1 MAKVQFDPE
10 LMRNIKIIYGDADL
24 DERTLRQ
31 LHQTWATNPDIIRR
45 TAQQKMPKLQEAY
58 FDAPEMPSLPTR
70 LEPLP
75 TAEIAQDDLRGV
87 KTAFRAARERGL
99 KQFMWGNSVYT
110 TDLGQPSSKPK
121 QPSTIQ
127 IPQSDTQISIEAP
140 DLIATTK
147 GTTWG
152 RGIPTITGG
161 SQPASEQT
169 RAEQP
174 SSKPKVNPVQ
184 ATISRYTMGTTVQG
198 GDFGIH
204 RGLQRLFNY
213 LGDVWNSRKSEAK
226 PLTLSPGHTT
236 KFQQGGTM
244 NNQQELQK
252 AFVAYLIQDAQSQG
266 VQIQSEQ
273 DLQAYAEQLGEDG
286 IKAKYQ
292 EFMQKMQGGT
302 MNNQQELQKA
312 FVAYLIQDAQ
322 SQGVQI
328 QSEQDL
334 QAYAEQLGED
344 GIKAKYQE
352 FMQKMQGGTMA
363 RLGAKLEYYKKL
375 KGVCPEGEELVYF
388 KQGGRICKACQKA
401 QKGTKV
407 TKKANEVDKF
417 KAGRAQY
424 KKDMKSARDEASR
437 DSISINKYNDQETMA
452 NKGHKGNFQGGKWV
466 PDRKQYAKKD
476 ACGSKMKVNKC
487 GSKMKKK

>member
-87 KTAFRAARERGL
+87 KDFKTAFRAARERGL

-147 GTTWG
+147 GTPWG

-184 ATISRYTMGTTVQG
+184 ATTSRYTMGNTVQG

-292 EFMQKMQGGT
+292 EFMQKMQGG
-302 MNNQQELQKA
+302 
-312 FVAYLIQDAQ
+312 V
-322 SQGVQI
+322 
-328 QSEQDL
+328 
-334 QAYAEQLGED
+334 
-344 GIKAKYQE
+344 
-352 FMQKMQGGTMA
+352 MA

>member
-87 KTAFRAARERGL
+87 KDFKTTFRAARERGL

-184 ATISRYTMGTTVQG
+184 ATTSRYTMGNTVQG

-292 EFMQKMQGGT
+292 EFMQKMQGG
-302 MNNQQELQKA
+302 
-312 FVAYLIQDAQ
+312 V
-322 SQGVQI
+322 
-328 QSEQDL
+328 
-334 QAYAEQLGED
+334 
-344 GIKAKYQE
+344 
-352 FMQKMQGGTMA
+352 MA

>member
-87 KTAFRAARERGL
+87 KDFKTAFRAARERGL

-174 SSKPKVNPVQ
+174 SSKPKQPS
-184 ATISRYTMGTTVQG
+184 TSRYTMGNTVQG

-252 AFVAYLIQDAQSQG
+252 AFVAYLIQDAAAQG
-266 VQIQSEQ
+266 IQVQSEQ

-292 EFMQKMQGGT
+292 EFMQKMQGG
-302 MNNQQELQKA
+302 
-312 FVAYLIQDAQ
+312 V
-322 SQGVQI
+322 
-328 QSEQDL
+328 
-334 QAYAEQLGED
+334 
-344 GIKAKYQE
+344 
-352 FMQKMQGGTMA
+352 MA

>member
-87 KTAFRAARERGL
+87 KDFKTAFRAARERGL

-140 DLIATTK
+140 DLIAITK

-152 RGIPTITGG
+152 RGISTITGG

-184 ATISRYTMGTTVQG
+184 ATTSRYTMGNTVQG

-213 LGDVWNSRKSEAK
+213 LEDVWNSRKSEAK

-292 EFMQKMQGGT
+292 EFMQKMQGG
-302 MNNQQELQKA
+302 
-312 FVAYLIQDAQ
+312 V
-322 SQGVQI
+322 
-328 QSEQDL
+328 
-334 QAYAEQLGED
+334 
-344 GIKAKYQE
+344 
-352 FMQKMQGGTMA
+352 MA

>member
-87 KTAFRAARERGL
+87 KDFKTAFRAARERGL

-184 ATISRYTMGTTVQG
+184 ATSSRYTMGNTVQG

-292 EFMQKMQGGT
+292 EFMQKMQGG
-302 MNNQQELQKA
+302 
-312 FVAYLIQDAQ
+312 V
-322 SQGVQI
+322 
-328 QSEQDL
+328 
-334 QAYAEQLGED
+334 
-344 GIKAKYQE
+344 
-352 FMQKMQGGTMA
+352 MA

>member
-87 KTAFRAARERGL
+87 KDFKTAFRAARERGL

-184 ATISRYTMGTTVQG
+184 VTTSRYTMGDTVQG

-292 EFMQKMQGGT
+292 EFMQKMQGG
-302 MNNQQELQKA
+302 
-312 FVAYLIQDAQ
+312 V
-322 SQGVQI
+322 
-328 QSEQDL
+328 
-334 QAYAEQLGED
+334 
-344 GIKAKYQE
+344 
-352 FMQKMQGGTMA
+352 MA

>member
-75 TAEIAQDDLRGV
+75 TAEIAQDDLRDF

-184 ATISRYTMGTTVQG
+184 ATTSRYTMGNPVQG

-292 EFMQKMQGGT
+292 EFMQKMQGG
-302 MNNQQELQKA
+302 
-312 FVAYLIQDAQ
+312 V
-322 SQGVQI
+322 
-328 QSEQDL
+328 
-334 QAYAEQLGED
+334 
-344 GIKAKYQE
+344 
-352 FMQKMQGGTMA
+352 MA

>member
-45 TAQQKMPKLQEAY
+45 TAQQKMPKLQETY

-87 KTAFRAARERGL
+87 KDFKTAFRAARERGL

-152 RGIPTITGG
+152 RRIPTITGG

-174 SSKPKVNPVQ
+174 SSKLKVNPVQ
-184 ATISRYTMGTTVQG
+184 ATTSRYTMGNTA
-198 GDFGIH
+198 H

-213 LGDVWNSRKSEAK
+213 LGDVWNSRKSESK

-236 KFQQGGTM
+236 KLQQGGAM

-292 EFMQKMQGGT
+292 EFMQKMQGG
-302 MNNQQELQKA
+302 
-312 FVAYLIQDAQ
+312 V
-322 SQGVQI
+322 
-328 QSEQDL
+328 
-334 QAYAEQLGED
+334 
-344 GIKAKYQE
+344 
-352 FMQKMQGGTMA
+352 MA

-466 PDRKQYAKKD
+466 PDRKQYVRKTLVAQK
-476 ACGSKMKVNKC
+476 
-487 GSKMKKK
+487 

>member
-87 KTAFRAARERGL
+87 KDFKTAFRAARERGL

-169 RAEQP
+169 RAKQP

-184 ATISRYTMGTTVQG
+184 APTSRYTMGNTVQG

-292 EFMQKMQGGT
+292 EFMQKMQGG
-302 MNNQQELQKA
+302 
-312 FVAYLIQDAQ
+312 V
-322 SQGVQI
+322 
-328 QSEQDL
+328 
-334 QAYAEQLGED
+334 
-344 GIKAKYQE
+344 
-352 FMQKMQGGTMA
+352 MA

>member
-87 KTAFRAARERGL
+87 KDFKTAFRAARERGL

-174 SSKPKVNPVQ
+174 SSKPKQPS
-184 ATISRYTMGTTVQG
+184 TIRYTMGNTVQG

-292 EFMQKMQGGT
+292 EFMQKMQGG
-302 MNNQQELQKA
+302 
-312 FVAYLIQDAQ
+312 V
-322 SQGVQI
+322 
-328 QSEQDL
+328 
-334 QAYAEQLGED
+334 
-344 GIKAKYQE
+344 
-352 FMQKMQGGTMA
+352 MA

>member
-87 KTAFRAARERGL
+87 KDFKTAFRAARERGL

-184 ATISRYTMGTTVQG
+184 APTSRYTMGNTVQG

-226 PLTLSPGHTT
+226 PLTLSSEHTT

-292 EFMQKMQGGT
+292 EFMQKMQGG
-302 MNNQQELQKA
+302 
-312 FVAYLIQDAQ
+312 V
-322 SQGVQI
+322 
-328 QSEQDL
+328 
-334 QAYAEQLGED
+334 
-344 GIKAKYQE
+344 
-352 FMQKMQGGTMA
+352 MA

>member
-87 KTAFRAARERGL
+87 KDFKTAFRAARERGL

-184 ATISRYTMGTTVQG
+184 AHTSRYTMGNTVQG

-292 EFMQKMQGGT
+292 EFMQKMQGG
-302 MNNQQELQKA
+302 
-312 FVAYLIQDAQ
+312 V
-322 SQGVQI
+322 
-328 QSEQDL
+328 
-334 QAYAEQLGED
+334 
-344 GIKAKYQE
+344 
-352 FMQKMQGGTMA
+352 MA

>member
-24 DERTLRQ
+24 DGRTLRQ

-75 TAEIAQDDLRGV
+75 TAEIAQDNLRGV
-87 KTAFRAARERGL
+87 KDFKTAFRAARERGL

-184 ATISRYTMGTTVQG
+184 ATSRYTMGNTVQG

-266 VQIQSEQ
+266 IQIQSEQ

-292 EFMQKMQGGT
+292 EFMQKMQGG
-302 MNNQQELQKA
+302 
-312 FVAYLIQDAQ
+312 V
-322 SQGVQI
+322 
-328 QSEQDL
+328 
-334 QAYAEQLGED
+334 
-344 GIKAKYQE
+344 
-352 FMQKMQGGTMA
+352 MA

>member
-87 KTAFRAARERGL
+87 KDFKTAFRAARERGL

-174 SSKPKVNPVQ
+174 SSKPKVNP
-184 ATISRYTMGTTVQG
+184 ATTSRYTMGNTVQG

-292 EFMQKMQGGT
+292 EFMQKMQGG
-302 MNNQQELQKA
+302 
-312 FVAYLIQDAQ
+312 V
-322 SQGVQI
+322 
-328 QSEQDL
+328 
-334 QAYAEQLGED
+334 
-344 GIKAKYQE
+344 
-352 FMQKMQGGTMA
+352 MA

>member
-45 TAQQKMPKLQEAY
+45 TAQQKMPKVQETY

-87 KTAFRAARERGL
+87 KDFKTAFRAARERGL

-140 DLIATTK
+140 DIIATTK

-184 ATISRYTMGTTVQG
+184 ATTSRYTMGNTVQG

-292 EFMQKMQGGT
+292 EFMQKMQGG
-302 MNNQQELQKA
+302 
-312 FVAYLIQDAQ
+312 V
-322 SQGVQI
+322 
-328 QSEQDL
+328 
-334 QAYAEQLGED
+334 
-344 GIKAKYQE
+344 
-352 FMQKMQGGTMA
+352 MA

>member
-45 TAQQKMPKLQEAY
+45 TAQQKMPKLQETY

-70 LEPLP
+70 LELLP

-87 KTAFRAARERGL
+87 KDFKTAFRAARERGL

-110 TDLGQPSSKPK
+110 TDLRQPSSKPK

-127 IPQSDTQISIEAP
+127 IPQPASGQTRAEQPSSKPKQPSTIQIPQPDTQISIEAP
-140 DLIATTK
+140 DLIATT
-147 GTTWG
+147 
-152 RGIPTITGG
+152 
-161 SQPASEQT
+161 
-169 RAEQP
+169 
-174 SSKPKVNPVQ
+174 
-184 ATISRYTMGTTVQG
+184 SRYTMRNTVQG

-236 KFQQGGTM
+236 RFQQGGTM

-292 EFMQKMQGGT
+292 EFMQKMQGG
-302 MNNQQELQKA
+302 
-312 FVAYLIQDAQ
+312 V
-322 SQGVQI
+322 
-328 QSEQDL
+328 
-334 QAYAEQLGED
+334 
-344 GIKAKYQE
+344 
-352 FMQKMQGGTMA
+352 MA

>member
-31 LHQTWATNPDIIRR
+31 LYQTWATNPDIIRR

-87 KTAFRAARERGL
+87 KDFKTAFRAARERGL
-99 KQFMWGNSVYT
+99 KQFMWGKGRYT
-110 TDLGQPSSKPK
+110 TQLAKPANK
-121 QPSTIQ
+121 RVGIVEVGEAVMENPYVRYN
-127 IPQSDTQISIEAP
+127 SDNTR
-140 DLIATTK
+140 ATTYLNRINSNGELAGVDSTSWIK
-147 GTTWG
+147 PPTTDMYG
-152 RGIPTITGG
+152 NQLSEEQIKHQRGW
-161 SQPASEQT
+161 EYL
-169 RAEQP
+169 
-174 SSKPKVNPVQ
+174 PK
-184 ATISRYTMGTTVQG
+184 
-198 GDFGIH
+198 H
-204 RGLQRLFNY
+204 
-213 LGDVWNSRKSEAK
+213 
-226 PLTLSPGHTT
+226 
-236 KFQQGGTM
+236 QQGGTM

-252 AFVAYLIQDAQSQG
+252 AFVAYLIQDAQTQG

-292 EFMQKMQGGT
+292 EFMQKMQGG
-302 MNNQQELQKA
+302 
-312 FVAYLIQDAQ
+312 V
-322 SQGVQI
+322 
-328 QSEQDL
+328 
-334 QAYAEQLGED
+334 
-344 GIKAKYQE
+344 
-352 FMQKMQGGTMA
+352 MA

-388 KQGGRICKACQKA
+388 KQGGRICKACQKGA
-401 QKGTKV
+401 KVKG
-407 TKKANEVDKF
+407 NEVDKF
-417 KAGRAQY
+417 KKGRAQY
-424 KKDMKSARDEASR
+424 KKDMKSAKDEASR

>member
-87 KTAFRAARERGL
+87 KDFKTAFRAARERGL

-184 ATISRYTMGTTVQG
+184 ATTSRYTMGVQG

-213 LGDVWNSRKSEAK
+213 LGDVWKSEAK

-292 EFMQKMQGGT
+292 EFMQKMQGG
-302 MNNQQELQKA
+302 
-312 FVAYLIQDAQ
+312 V
-322 SQGVQI
+322 
-328 QSEQDL
+328 
-334 QAYAEQLGED
+334 
-344 GIKAKYQE
+344 
-352 FMQKMQGGTMA
+352 MA

>member
-87 KTAFRAARERGL
+87 KDFKTAFRAARERGL

-127 IPQSDTQISIEAP
+127 IPQSDTQP

-184 ATISRYTMGTTVQG
+184 ATTSRYTMGNTVQG

-226 PLTLSPGHTT
+226 PLTLSLGHTT

-292 EFMQKMQGGT
+292 EFMQKMQGG
-302 MNNQQELQKA
+302 
-312 FVAYLIQDAQ
+312 V
-322 SQGVQI
+322 
-328 QSEQDL
+328 
-334 QAYAEQLGED
+334 
-344 GIKAKYQE
+344 
-352 FMQKMQGGTMA
+352 MA

>member
-87 KTAFRAARERGL
+87 KDFKTAFRAARERGL

-147 GTTWG
+147 GTTWS

-184 ATISRYTMGTTVQG
+184 APTSRYTMGNTVQG

-292 EFMQKMQGGT
+292 EFMQKMQGG
-302 MNNQQELQKA
+302 
-312 FVAYLIQDAQ
+312 V
-322 SQGVQI
+322 
-328 QSEQDL
+328 
-334 QAYAEQLGED
+334 
-344 GIKAKYQE
+344 
-352 FMQKMQGGTMA
+352 MA

>member
-87 KTAFRAARERGL
+87 KDFKTAFRAARERGL

-121 QPSTIQ
+121 RPSTIQ
-127 IPQSDTQISIEAP
+127 IPQSGTQISVEAP

-152 RGIPTITGG
+152 RGIPTIT
-161 SQPASEQT
+161 
-169 RAEQP
+169 
-174 SSKPKVNPVQ
+174 
-184 ATISRYTMGTTVQG
+184 
-198 GDFGIH
+198 
-204 RGLQRLFNY
+204 
-213 LGDVWNSRKSEAK
+213 
-226 PLTLSPGHTT
+226 
-236 KFQQGGTM
+236 FQQGGTM

-266 VQIQSEQ
+266 IQIQSEQ

-292 EFMQKMQGGT
+292 EFMQKMQGG
-302 MNNQQELQKA
+302 
-312 FVAYLIQDAQ
+312 V
-322 SQGVQI
+322 
-328 QSEQDL
+328 
-334 QAYAEQLGED
+334 
-344 GIKAKYQE
+344 
-352 FMQKMQGGTMA
+352 MA

>member
-31 LHQTWATNPDIIRR
+31 LYQTWATNPDIIRR

-87 KTAFRAARERGL
+87 KDFKTAFRAARERGL

-184 ATISRYTMGTTVQG
+184 ATTSRYTMGNPVQG

-292 EFMQKMQGGT
+292 EFMQKMQGG
-302 MNNQQELQKA
+302 
-312 FVAYLIQDAQ
+312 V
-322 SQGVQI
+322 
-328 QSEQDL
+328 
-334 QAYAEQLGED
+334 
-344 GIKAKYQE
+344 
-352 FMQKMQGGTMA
+352 MA

>member
-31 LHQTWATNPDIIRR
+31 LHQTWATNSDIIRR

-87 KTAFRAARERGL
+87 KDFKTAFRAARERGL

-184 ATISRYTMGTTVQG
+184 ATTSRYTMGNTVQG

-292 EFMQKMQGGT
+292 EFMQKMQGG
-302 MNNQQELQKA
+302 
-312 FVAYLIQDAQ
+312 V
-322 SQGVQI
+322 
-328 QSEQDL
+328 
-334 QAYAEQLGED
+334 
-344 GIKAKYQE
+344 
-352 FMQKMQGGTMA
+352 MA

>member
-87 KTAFRAARERGL
+87 KDFKTAFRAARERGL

-184 ATISRYTMGTTVQG
+184 ASRYTMGNTVQG

-213 LGDVWNSRKSEAK
+213 LGDVWNSRKSETK

-292 EFMQKMQGGT
+292 EFMQKMQGG
-302 MNNQQELQKA
+302 
-312 FVAYLIQDAQ
+312 V
-322 SQGVQI
+322 
-328 QSEQDL
+328 
-334 QAYAEQLGED
+334 
-344 GIKAKYQE
+344 
-352 FMQKMQGGTMA
+352 MA

-487 GSKMKKK
+487 GSKMKVNKCGSKMKKK

>member
-87 KTAFRAARERGL
+87 KDFKTAFRAARERGL

-184 ATISRYTMGTTVQG
+184 ATTSRYTMGDTVQG

-292 EFMQKMQGGT
+292 EFMQKMQGG
-302 MNNQQELQKA
+302 
-312 FVAYLIQDAQ
+312 V
-322 SQGVQI
+322 
-328 QSEQDL
+328 
-334 QAYAEQLGED
+334 
-344 GIKAKYQE
+344 
-352 FMQKMQGGTMA
+352 MA

-437 DSISINKYNDQETMA
+437 DSISINKYNDQEIMA

>member
-87 KTAFRAARERGL
+87 KDFKTAFRAARERGL

-184 ATISRYTMGTTVQG
+184 ATTSRYTIG

-292 EFMQKMQGGT
+292 EFMQKMQGG
-302 MNNQQELQKA
+302 
-312 FVAYLIQDAQ
+312 V
-322 SQGVQI
+322 
-328 QSEQDL
+328 
-334 QAYAEQLGED
+334 
-344 GIKAKYQE
+344 
-352 FMQKMQGGTMA
+352 MA

>member
-87 KTAFRAARERGL
+87 KDFKTAFRAARERGL

-184 ATISRYTMGTTVQG
+184 ATTSRYTMGNTVQG

-292 EFMQKMQGGT
+292 EFMQKMQGG
-302 MNNQQELQKA
+302 
-312 FVAYLIQDAQ
+312 V
-322 SQGVQI
+322 
-328 QSEQDL
+328 
-334 QAYAEQLGED
+334 
-344 GIKAKYQE
+344 
-352 FMQKMQGGTMA
+352 MA

-466 PDRKQYAKKD
+466 TDRKQYAKKD

>member
-31 LHQTWATNPDIIRR
+31 LYQTWATNPDIIRR
-45 TAQQKMPKLQEAY
+45 TAQQKMPKLQETY

-87 KTAFRAARERGL
+87 KDFKTAFRVARERGL

-184 ATISRYTMGTTVQG
+184 ATTSRYTMGNTVQG

-236 KFQQGGTM
+236 RFQQGGTM

-292 EFMQKMQGGT
+292 EFMQKMQGG
-302 MNNQQELQKA
+302 
-312 FVAYLIQDAQ
+312 V
-322 SQGVQI
+322 
-328 QSEQDL
+328 
-334 QAYAEQLGED
+334 
-344 GIKAKYQE
+344 
-352 FMQKMQGGTMA
+352 MA

>member
-24 DERTLRQ
+24 DGRTLRQ

-75 TAEIAQDDLRGV
+75 TAEIAQDDLRGIKDF
-87 KTAFRAARERGL
+87 KTAFRVARERGL

-184 ATISRYTMGTTVQG
+184 ATTSRYTMGNTVQG

-226 PLTLSPGHTT
+226 PLTLSLGHTT

-292 EFMQKMQGGT
+292 EFMQKMQGG
-302 MNNQQELQKA
+302 
-312 FVAYLIQDAQ
+312 V
-322 SQGVQI
+322 
-328 QSEQDL
+328 
-334 QAYAEQLGED
+334 
-344 GIKAKYQE
+344 
-352 FMQKMQGGTMA
+352 MA

>member
-87 KTAFRAARERGL
+87 KDFKTAFRAARERGL

-184 ATISRYTMGTTVQG
+184 DTTSRYTMGNTVQG
-198 GDFGIH
+198 EDFGIH

-292 EFMQKMQGGT
+292 EFMQKMQGG
-302 MNNQQELQKA
+302 
-312 FVAYLIQDAQ
+312 V
-322 SQGVQI
+322 
-328 QSEQDL
+328 
-334 QAYAEQLGED
+334 
-344 GIKAKYQE
+344 
-352 FMQKMQGGTMA
+352 MA

-476 ACGSKMKVNKC
+476 ACGSKMKVNK
-487 GSKMKKK
+487 

>member
-87 KTAFRAARERGL
+87 KDFKTAFRAARERGL

-184 ATISRYTMGTTVQG
+184 ATTSRYTMGNTVQG

-236 KFQQGGTM
+236 RFQQGGTM

-292 EFMQKMQGGT
+292 EFMQKMQGG
-302 MNNQQELQKA
+302 
-312 FVAYLIQDAQ
+312 V
-322 SQGVQI
+322 
-328 QSEQDL
+328 
-334 QAYAEQLGED
+334 
-344 GIKAKYQE
+344 
-352 FMQKMQGGTMA
+352 MA

-437 DSISINKYNDQETMA
+437 DSISINQ
-452 NKGHKGNFQGGKWV
+452 
-466 PDRKQYAKKD
+466 
-476 ACGSKMKVNKC
+476 
-487 GSKMKKK
+487 

>member
-1 MAKVQFDPE
+1 MAKVYFDPE

-87 KTAFRAARERGL
+87 KDFKTAFRAARERGL

-174 SSKPKVNPVQ
+174 SSKPKVNP
-184 ATISRYTMGTTVQG
+184 TSRYTMGNTVQG

-213 LGDVWNSRKSEAK
+213 LEDVWNSRKSEAK

-292 EFMQKMQGGT
+292 EFMQKMQGG
-302 MNNQQELQKA
+302 
-312 FVAYLIQDAQ
+312 V
-322 SQGVQI
+322 
-328 QSEQDL
+328 
-334 QAYAEQLGED
+334 
-344 GIKAKYQE
+344 
-352 FMQKMQGGTMA
+352 MA

>member
-87 KTAFRAARERGL
+87 KDFKTAFRAARERGL

-184 ATISRYTMGTTVQG
+184 STTSRYTMGNTVQG

-292 EFMQKMQGGT
+292 EFMQKMQGG
-302 MNNQQELQKA
+302 
-312 FVAYLIQDAQ
+312 V
-322 SQGVQI
+322 
-328 QSEQDL
+328 
-334 QAYAEQLGED
+334 
-344 GIKAKYQE
+344 
-352 FMQKMQGGTMA
+352 MA

>member
-87 KTAFRAARERGL
+87 KDFKTAFRAARERGL

-169 RAEQP
+169 RAKQP

-184 ATISRYTMGTTVQG
+184 ATTSRYTMGDTVQG

-252 AFVAYLIQDAQSQG
+252 AFVTYLIQDAQSQG

-292 EFMQKMQGGT
+292 EFMQKMQGG
-302 MNNQQELQKA
+302 
-312 FVAYLIQDAQ
+312 V
-322 SQGVQI
+322 
-328 QSEQDL
+328 
-334 QAYAEQLGED
+334 
-344 GIKAKYQE
+344 
-352 FMQKMQGGTMA
+352 MA

>member
-87 KTAFRAARERGL
+87 KDFKTAFRAARERGL

-184 ATISRYTMGTTVQG
+184 APTSRYTMGNTVQG

-292 EFMQKMQGGT
+292 EFMQKMQGG
-302 MNNQQELQKA
+302 
-312 FVAYLIQDAQ
+312 V
-322 SQGVQI
+322 
-328 QSEQDL
+328 
-334 QAYAEQLGED
+334 
-344 GIKAKYQE
+344 
-352 FMQKMQGGTMA
+352 MA

-407 TKKANEVDKF
+407 TKKASEVDKF

>member
-45 TAQQKMPKLQEAY
+45 TAQQKIPKLQEAY

-87 KTAFRAARERGL
+87 KDFKTAFRAARERGL

-147 GTTWG
+147 ETTWG

-184 ATISRYTMGTTVQG
+184 ATTTTSRYTMGNTVQG

-236 KFQQGGTM
+236 KFQQGGTV

-292 EFMQKMQGGT
+292 EFMQKMQGG
-302 MNNQQELQKA
+302 
-312 FVAYLIQDAQ
+312 V
-322 SQGVQI
+322 
-328 QSEQDL
+328 
-334 QAYAEQLGED
+334 
-344 GIKAKYQE
+344 
-352 FMQKMQGGTMA
+352 MA